1 MAMRMA
7 ISLEWKR
14 KRRSLSEKGGSSSFS
29 RKRYW
34 GSWFELLS
42 QLNRLSPGRVKRT
55 KMVWGRLLG
64 SE

>member
-14 KRRSLSEKGGSSSFS
+14 KRRSLSEKGGWSSFS

-34 GSWFELLS
+34 GSSFDLLS
-42 QLNRLSPGRVKRT
+42 QVMRLSPGRVKRT
-55 KMVWGRLLG
+55 KMISGRLLG